1 MEPAVRHL
9 SEAFR
14 LLADSRY
21 LIRSA
26 QWLNTFEV
34 AAIAKWVY
42 LDGHGR
48 KPQAINWPDV
58 LNAYKFLW
66 RETEDA
72 TDYPDDPGVVAS
84 FILRLV
90 YQQLIWNITPEKMQA
105 NFARARAIFGGPLA
119 ASSTLRSLFER
130 ETGVAFE
137 DFLKAAHVLY
147 GVFKKHGWSVED
159 YKLVEAMQR
168 TFSAE
173 VVSSVLRALSAT
185 RGGFRRY
192 YETVAAAET
201 PQGVVYEINPLLRY
215 PILHHRD
222 RYWCVFPE
230 LINYAATRGL
240 YFYIADLAGDGFSRL
255 FSDAFEDYVA
265 TLCRNAY
272 GLESVLTE
280 ADDRALRWKGKTND
294 VTVLVDN
301 AALLVECKNSGLFS
315 VSKRSA
321 DPADLLA
328 DIRKNLANADK
339 RKGLFQLHEKI
350 EAINNDRLPPDL
362 QARFQGKQHFYPVLL
377 LHDEIWFANRPE
389 ALKTLIDTE
398 LAAHGITNFNYQI
411 WHVQELELLL
421 KHVPKDQLAV
431 VLHEKFH
438 DPTHCALDLSVYL
451 ADRFKLPNL
460 AIQLFVPHG
469 GSKAWNI
476 LRQLADQS

>member
-1 MEPAVRHL
+1 MNRIETAYAQVRSMTENLPMEPAVRHL

-14 LLADSRY
+14 FLADSRY

-42 LDGHGR
+42 LDGHGG

-58 LNAYKFLW
+58 LNAHKFLW
-66 RETEDA
+66 RETENA
-72 TDYPDDPGVVAS
+72 IHYPDDAGGVAS

-90 YQQLIWNITPEKMQA
+90 YQQLIWNITPEKIQA
-105 NFARARAIFGGPLA
+105 NFARARAIFGGPSA

-130 ETGVAFE
+130 ETGVPFE

-147 GVFKKHGWSVED
+147 GVFRNHGCTAED

-168 TFSAE
+168 TLSAE
-173 VVSSVLRALSAT
+173 VLSSVLRALSAT

-230 LINYAATRGL
+230 LINYASTRGL
-240 YFYIADLAGDGFSRL
+240 YFYVADLAGDGFSRL

-272 GLESVLTE
+272 GLESVPTE
-280 ADDRALRWKGKTND
+280 ADDRTLHWKGKTNE
-294 VTVLVDN
+294 VTILVDN
-301 AALLVECKNSGLFS
+301 AVLLLECKNSGCSRCPSGRPIRQTCWRIFERIS
-315 VSKRSA
+315 RTRIRGRVCSSYTRRSKPSITTACPRNYRLAFRETAFLS
-321 DPADLLA
+321 DPSSS
-328 DIRKNLANADK
+328 RRNLVCQPARGPENSD
-339 RKGLFQLHEKI
+339 RYRTGCSRHYEFQL
-350 EAINNDRLPPDL
+350 PDL
-362 QARFQGKQHFYPVLL
+362 ARPG
-377 LHDEIWFANRPE
+377 AGASPE
-389 ALKTLIDTE
+389 ACTE
-398 LAAHGITNFNYQI
+398 GSVGSCAA
-411 WHVQELELLL
+411 
-421 KHVPKDQLAV
+421 
-431 VLHEKFH
+431 
-438 DPTHCALDLSVYL
+438 
-451 ADRFKLPNL
+451 
-460 AIQLFVPHG
+460 
-469 GSKAWNI
+469 
-476 LRQLADQS
+476 